1 MFRLTSLILYQ
12 NISEYNAVNKT
23 IRELTTLTGTLREE
37 SSIIDPIITISDI
50 DNYVGS
56 MNYAYIPDF
65 NRYYFITNIESVNSN
80 LWRVSFHVDVLFTY
94 RAQIK
99 SNSAIIERNENQY
112 DLKLNDGLFK
122 TQQNPRIAQF
132 PFPSGFNTWN
142 FVLAIAGN

>member
-1 MFRLTSLILYQ
+1 MNIILYQ
-12 NISEYNAVNKT
+12 NISEYNAVNKS
-23 IRELTTLTGTLREE
+23 INELTKLTGTLREE

-56 MNYAYIPDF
+56 MNYAYIPEF
-65 NRYYFITNIESVNSN
+65 NRYYFITNIESVRSN
-80 LWRVSFHVDVLFTY
+80 LWRVSFHVDVLYTY
-94 RAQIK
+94 RKQIK
-99 SNSAIIERNENQY
+99 SNSAIIERNENKY

>member
-1 MFRLTSLILYQ
+1 MNIILYQ
-12 NISEYNAVNKT
+12 NISEYNAVNKS
-23 IRELTTLTGTLREE
+23 IQELVTLTGTLREE

-50 DNYVGS
+50 DRYVGS

-65 NRYYFITNIESVNSN
+65 NRYYIITNIESVNSN

>member
-1 MFRLTSLILYQ
+1 MNIILYQ
-12 NISEYNAVNKT
+12 NISEYNAVNKS
-23 IRELTTLTGTLREE
+23 IHELTTLTGTLREE

-50 DNYVGS
+50 DSYVGS

-80 LWRVSFHVDVLFTY
+80 LWRVSFHVDVLYTY

-132 PFPSGFNTWN
+132 SFPSGFNTWN